1 MYGVKTGVV
10 LLQLERGAGGIL
22 LPANAEVIEDY
33 ARGVRPIERV
43 KMNTCN
49 IIFKKIATLLQCVLN
64 ADVPDHF
71 GIILAR
77 L

>member
-1 MYGVKTGVV
+1 M
-10 LLQLERGAGGIL
+10 LQLERGRGDVSM
-22 LPANAEVIEDY
+22 PANAEVIEDY
-33 ARGVRPIERV
+33 ARSVRPIERV

-64 ADVPDHF
+64 ADVPNHF